1 MSRTKSPLPCRL
13 NRVFCYSTTY
23 WTRRWRL
30 FPSLRFEPV
39 SHDPGAEETKQD
51 EDGNT
56 IDHAEGNEL
65 HDTLLAQNLA
75 EHLAAED
82 LLELELAELEGDLG
96 LLVTGDRDTF
106 EKVLNKIKEYKAY
119 ETFV

>member
-1 MSRTKSPLPCRL
+1 M
-13 NRVFCYSTTY
+13 
-23 WTRRWRL
+23 
-30 FPSLRFEPV
+30 
-39 SHDPGAEETKQD
+39 DETKQD

-82 LLELELAELEGDLG
+82 LLESTSVGAMNRRRAVSFPQRNRLGGLALSKATELCTSCFEAP
-96 LLVTGDRDTF
+96 RDG
-106 EKVLNKIKEYKAY
+106 Y
-119 ETFV
+119 